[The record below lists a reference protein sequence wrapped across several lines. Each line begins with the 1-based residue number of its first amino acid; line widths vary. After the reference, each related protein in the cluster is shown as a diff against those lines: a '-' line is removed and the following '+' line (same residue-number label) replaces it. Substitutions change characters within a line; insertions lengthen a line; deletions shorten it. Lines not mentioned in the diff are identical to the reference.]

1 MAVPRPPDRESL
13 PLPKR
18 PRPAIPS
25 PAVTSISHSEDY
37 DDIQEVVPV
46 KTEPRDPPPPPTTSW
61 PTRRRTTRTTRS
73 TRWDRSTREECRLKG
88 SIKVTCRLSL
98 QRKAISVCCVEL
110 S

>member
-46 KTEPRDPPPPPTTSW
+46 KTEPRDPLPPQPMTQPSPMVPITQDMYNPLPSHALA
-61 PTRRRTTRTTRS
+61 PA
-73 TRWDRSTREECRLKG
+73 DDQLAYQEQEENYEDYSQYEVG
-88 SIKVTCRLSL
+88 
-98 QRKAISVCCVEL
+98 
-110 S
+110 